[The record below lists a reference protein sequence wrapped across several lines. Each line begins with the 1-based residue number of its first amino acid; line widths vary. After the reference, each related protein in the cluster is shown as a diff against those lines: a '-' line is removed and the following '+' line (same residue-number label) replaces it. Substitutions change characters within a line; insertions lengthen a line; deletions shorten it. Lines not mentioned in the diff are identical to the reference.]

1 MGCWDLPLGTEVLPV
16 PTIVMALTPPSP
28 VGRLAGLDQDPPSA
42 VPSAGPGPGILV
54 GLEPPWA
61 RELYKMV

>member
-16 PTIVMALTPPSP
+16 PIVMALTPPSP

-42 VPSAGPGPGILV
+42 VICRAVCGAWAWYPCWFRSSMGP
-54 GLEPPWA
+54 
-61 RELYKMV
+61 